1 MPKLVNILKESI
13 SNEVWHKNLE
23 YKKPNMLHNGKPFTG
38 VAVVYYDE
46 KTKIG
51 PYSEKINTEKEVKK
65 NPPYSKMSYKNGKQH
80 GDVLGFAKNGTIVSD
95 GKFENGKGIGRHK
108 FYTDNGKLYAYRDY
122 INGEGG
128 DVVRVEDSEETVK
141 EHTLPSDTP
150 PNSNLDFG
158 GLENLM
164 VQALFKHDGGWGVAP
179 KSFLLYIT
187 PGGTIRAI
195 KSSTHSSPS
204 DHNFKEGQQVSLSDL
219 IEFERNSRFDLRMKG
234 RIRDSRINEEKSNVH
249 PIITYMENIKPHYD
263 LLDDYIKLRVYF
275 KNAGYSEEDLKSV
288 KRAPQWVFQIQNS
301 FPLKIEK
308 IKRDLQ
314 KIGILKF
321 RGYPDGDDKILL
333 DYIKNELKKIDQE
346 FPMNPPETSYVPPIM
361 KDGSHLI

>member
-1 MPKLVNILKESI
+1 MKLLTILSESTT
-13 SNEVWHKNLE
+13 NEVWHKNLKYE
-23 YKKPNMLHNGKPFTG
+23 KPNMLYNDKPFTG
-38 VAVVYYDE
+38 VAVKYYDE
-46 KTKIG
+46 KTKVGDYGKQIH
-51 PYSEKINTEKEVKK
+51 SEEDVKK
-65 NPPYSKMSYKNGKQH
+65 NQPYSRTPYKDGKQH
-80 GDVLGFAKNGTIVSD
+80 GNVLGFAKNGKTVSD
-95 GKFENGKGIGRHK
+95 GEFKNGKGVGRHS

-122 INGEGG
+122 TNGVGGEVIKVEGNG
-128 DVVRVEDSEETVK
+128 ETVK
-141 EHTLPSDTP
+141 EHMLPSDTP
-150 PNSNLDFG
+150 VNSDLDFG

-164 VQALFKHDGGWGVAP
+164 VQALFKREGGWGSAP
-179 KSFLLYIT
+179 RAFLLYIT
-187 PGGTIRAI
+187 PGGTIRGI
-195 KSSTHSSPS
+195 KNSTFTTPS
-204 DHNFKEGQQVSLSDL
+204 DHNFKEGQQVNLSDL
-219 IEFERNSRFDLRMKG
+219 IQFERNSKFDLQMKG
-234 RIRDSRINEEKSNVH
+234 RIREGRIDEEKSNTH

-308 IKRDLQ
+308 MKRDLQ

-321 RGYPDGDDKILL
+321 KGYPDGDDKILI

-361 KDGSHLI
+361 KDGSHFI